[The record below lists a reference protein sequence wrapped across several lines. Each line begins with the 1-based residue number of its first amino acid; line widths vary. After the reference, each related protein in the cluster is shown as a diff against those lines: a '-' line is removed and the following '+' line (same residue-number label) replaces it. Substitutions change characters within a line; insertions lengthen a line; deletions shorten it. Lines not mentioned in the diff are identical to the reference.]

1 MVNQPSD
8 QNLSDEDVI
17 RLEQAYKKLV
27 AELELFVKKGKALK
41 EEAEQAINHKQMQ
54 AVLHKIKNIKT
65 E

>member
-27 AELELFVKKGKALK
+27 AELELLVKKGKALK

>member
-27 AELELFVKKGKALK
+27 AELELFVKKGKAFK